1 MNQWSA
7 SGLEWLKKEREKSR
21 RTSRESY
28 ARKKYET
35 QIKELTDGTDFNEK
49 SVTVWVGRLNDGDW
63 VSATQ
68 LTPYGMVSDG
78 VGEKN
83 KPKQKF
89 RGAIVALGDKKN
101 RQYKAVPSPLFKR
114 LGECQAKW
122 EFHTGAK
129 EYTARVW
136 SGTYFC
142 SEQRH
147 GKKRG
152 YIFVDFGNMK
162 TKGMENRRWVPDL
175 QVRVFNPGSS
185 QADGV
190 VDHEEL
196 ISSSYYKQSYVKRA
210 KKSIDRYSP
219 SKSDSKQSE
228 PEEPEEHDDLSY
240 FGSNNIKCR
249 RASQDERKKYYK
261 SFTSIGLQLMGEKKG
276 VPPKVP
282 DFFRAAS
289 RVWTYEQKQKHKESL
304 AQFEMRKKSA
314 AVVGREFTE
323 PVPRIHKATPP
334 HHPLMELSLIFDIM
348 RGETIGDLGEGV
360 NEAFGVH
367 HLEEHC
373 YLNAIKNICAYND
386 EKEQKEARKMKQK
399 KKCKVKGCPKQVHT
413 IFHMDCVC
421 YRHGDKNKKKPKNS
435 SAQSAPRRTDLSVG
449 ICVHHV
455 STRKQCTNHMGLGT
469 ITQILGR
476 CAVCAMCANLSR
488 WGGGAPTA
496 AEIELIIQQRKIQQR
511 ETKLR
516 TLYCTG
522 PFLFICHI
530 RLQNY
535 CT

>member
-7 SGLEWLKKEREKSR
+7 SGLEWLKKEQEKKREKSR

-276 VPPKVP
+276 VPPIVP

-399 KKCKVKGCPKQVHT
+399 KKCKVKGCRKQVHT
-413 IFHMDCVC
+413 IFHMDGVC
-421 YRHGDKNKKKPKNS
+421 YRHGDKKKKKAKKQLCTKCSKKNRS
-435 SAQSAPRRTDLSVG
+435 KRGNLCTSRFDEKAMHKPHGSGDDNSNSGEMCCVCHVRKSV
-449 ICVHHV
+449 
-455 STRKQCTNHMGLGT
+455 KMG
-469 ITQILGR
+469 GR
-476 CAVCAMCANLSR
+476 CSHCC
-488 WGGGAPTA
+488 
-496 AEIELIIQQRKIQQR
+496 
-511 ETKLR
+511 
-516 TLYCTG
+516 
-522 PFLFICHI
+522 
-530 RLQNY
+530 
-535 CT
+535 